1 MAAPRDTTVV
11 LKAFR
16 LGWYLAEVRGRNRPN
31 TPAKDDHYLPG
42 GDYRPLPLRVER
54 SATERR
60 IEAQG
65 VLTELAIRL
74 DVNDDGHGGSF
85 GKTVDQDACHLAKSR
100 LATKTPPAVIEQQ
113 WKDLAEVL
121 WNFDAHIQDELTA
134 RSEMQACA
142 YQLGRGLAETYWALD
157 PLESEKAHGWGFL
170 LGDRRCAEL
179 GRFIGRLSAY
189 LNTYTGSAVVGS
201 IEIWKEYAKDAK
213 FDKDDPVQV
222 GAAMAAQEAMHGQIR
237 RWYELIVLGQD
248 PTTLIRPFGMLSSW
262 RMLKQAVRQFWPQVA
277 FTVIGLCFLAT
288 FIALLTAGVGSDLVR
303 TLGALLGAAGLS
315 IGGVT
320 GALKN
325 SAQSLLVR
333 LRQDT
338 YTELVTE
345 GVIVEPPLMS
355 KTVMRRAVA
364 QRRLTPITPG

>member
-1 MAAPRDTTVV
+1 MAQPRDTIAV

-31 TPAKDDHYLPG
+31 SPERDEHWLPG

-54 SATERR
+54 TATERR
-60 IEAQG
+60 IEGQG

-74 DVNDDGHGGSF
+74 FVDEDGHGGSY
-85 GKTVDQDACHLAKSR
+85 GKRVDQDACHLARSR
-100 LATKTPPAVIEQQ
+100 HAKAQQSVLDQQ

-121 WNFDAHIQDELTA
+121 WDFDAHIQDELTA
-134 RSEMQACA
+134 RSEIQACA

-157 PLESEKAHGWGFL
+157 PLESADAHGWTFL
-170 LGDRRCAEL
+170 LGERRCAEL
-179 GRFIGRLSAY
+179 GRLVGRISAH
-189 LNTYTGSAVVGS
+189 LNIYTGSAVVGS
-201 IEIWKEYAKDAK
+201 IEIWKEFAREAV
-213 FDKDDPVQV
+213 FDRNDPAQV
-222 GAAMAAQEAMHGQIR
+222 KSAMAAQEAMHGQIR

-248 PTTLIRPFGMLSSW
+248 PTTLIRPFGALNGF
-262 RMLKQAVRQFWPQVA
+262 RMLTQALRQFWPQVVLA
-277 FTVIGLCFLAT
+277 VVGLGFLGTFIVLAT
-288 FIALLTAGVGSDLVR
+288 LGPGNGLAK
-303 TLGALLGAAGLS
+303 TLGATIGAAGLS
-315 IGGVT
+315 LGGVT

-345 GVIVEPPLMS
+345 GVIVKPPAMS
-355 KTVMRRAVA
+355 RATMRRAVA

>member
-1 MAAPRDTTVV
+1 MHQPRDTIVV

-16 LGWYLAEVRGRNRPN
+16 LGWYMAEVRGRNRPN
-31 TPAKDDHYLPG
+31 SPQRDERYLPG

-54 SATERR
+54 TATERR

-74 DVNDDGHGGSF
+74 YVDEDGHGGSY
-85 GKTVDQDACHLAKSR
+85 GKRVDQDACHLDKSR
-100 LATKTPPAVIEQQ
+100 HAPNQQQSVLDQQ

-121 WNFDAHIQDELTA
+121 WDFDAHIQDELTA
-134 RSEMQACA
+134 RSEIQACA

-157 PLESEKAHGWGFL
+157 PFESGQAHGWTFL
-170 LGDRRCAEL
+170 LGERRCAEL
-179 GRFIGRLSAY
+179 GRLIGRISAY
-189 LNTYTGSAVVGS
+189 LNIYTGSAVVGS
-201 IEIWKEYAKDAK
+201 IEIWKEFARGAAFDAKD
-213 FDKDDPVQV
+213 PEQV
-222 GAAMAAQEAMHGQIR
+222 KSAMAAQEAMHGQIR

-248 PTTLIRPFGMLSSW
+248 PTTLIRPFDMLSSV

-277 FTVIGLCFLAT
+277 FTAIGLGCLGTFLAMVT
-288 FIALLTAGVGSDLVR
+288 FGGGSELVK
-303 TLGALLGAAGLS
+303 TLGVTLGTAGLS

-338 YTELVTE
+338 YTELITE
-345 GVIVEPPLMS
+345 GVIVQPPAMS
-355 KTVMRRAVA
+355 RAAMRQAVA
-364 QRRLTPITPG
+364 GRRLTPITPG